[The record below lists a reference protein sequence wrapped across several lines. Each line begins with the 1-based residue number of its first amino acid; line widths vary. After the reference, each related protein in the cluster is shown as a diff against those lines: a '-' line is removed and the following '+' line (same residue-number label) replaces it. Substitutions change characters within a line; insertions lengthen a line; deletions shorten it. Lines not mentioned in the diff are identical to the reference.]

1 MKFSFAKFKI
11 SSMLVFKNHPSIRF
25 CFIYLTHF
33 ISVMGLY
40 CKTLKFIHYSHISSV
55 SSKQSIE
62 PNVIH
67 FMWSIISH
75 TDKILIH
82 IVMKSFRFCPCWP
95 LLSMSKVSPMSSILS
110 QHMDSSDTYLTHT
123 GVSSHIIQYAHF
135 WKSSLGS
142 RTYC

>member
-25 CFIYLTHF
+25 CFIDLTHF
-33 ISVMGLY
+33 NSVMGLLQNF
-40 CKTLKFIHYSHISSV
+40 KIHSLYSHISSV
-55 SSKQSIE
+55 SSKHPYSPMSSILCE
-62 PNVIH
+62 VS
-67 FMWSIISH
+67 FH

-95 LLSMSKVSPMSSILS
+95 LLSMSKVSSMSSIFISTYGFVRYLS
-110 QHMDSSDTYLTHT
+110 HTHRSLLTHNPIC
-123 GVSSHIIQYAHF
+123 SF